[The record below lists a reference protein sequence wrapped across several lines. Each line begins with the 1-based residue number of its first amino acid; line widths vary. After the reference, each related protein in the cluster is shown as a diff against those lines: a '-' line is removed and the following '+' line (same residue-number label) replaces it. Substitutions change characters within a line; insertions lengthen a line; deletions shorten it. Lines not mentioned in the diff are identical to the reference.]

1 MIPTDPKEAANL
13 GKVWGETLT
22 DSVFGIADDIKKVKA
37 KNQATAARNELIKIN
52 NEIAKNNQLLRQQ
65 AMKELAEEQ
74 ERQRI
79 ARMTPAQKQAYAA
92 AKAKAAKA
100 ERDRQVESENMKQYI
115 WAGVILVALIAIAV
129 TIGIAVLRMH

>member
-1 MIPTDPKEAANL
+1 MIPTDPKEAAEL
-13 GKVWGETLT
+13 GKAWGKTIT
-22 DSVFGIADDIKKVKA
+22 DSVFGFSDDIRKVKA

-65 AMKELAEEQ
+65 AMREIAEEQ

-92 AKAKAAKA
+92 AKAQAARA
-100 ERDRQVESENMKQYI
+100 ARDREVESANLKQYI
-115 WAGVILVALIAIAV
+115 WAGVILVALMAIVA
-129 TIGIAVLRMH
+129 TIGLAVLRMH

>member
-37 KNQATAARNELIKIN
+37 KNQATAARNELVKIN
-52 NEIAKNNQLLRQQ
+52 NEIAKNNALLRKQ
-65 AMKELAEEQ
+65 AMQELADEQ

-92 AKAKAAKA
+92 AKAQAKKA
-100 ERDRQVESENMKQYI
+100 EHDRQVAAENTKQYI
-115 WAGVILVALIAIAV
+115 IAGVIIAFLAIAGSIV
-129 TIGIAVLRMH
+129 VGLLMRMH